1 LININRKKE
10 ERVILNLRVKDDR
23 REEKGKKRKG
33 KEGKIKEGERVR
45 ENKYKD
51 KI

>member
-1 LININRKKE
+1 VR
-10 ERVILNLRVKDDR
+10 DSW
-23 REEKGKKRKG
+23 REEKGKKKKG

>member
-1 LININRKKE
+1 VR
-10 ERVILNLRVKDDR
+10 DDR
-23 REEKGKKRKG
+23 REEKRKKKKG
-33 KEGKIKEGERVR
+33 KEEKIKEGERVR

>member
-1 LININRKKE
+1 M
-10 ERVILNLRVKDDR
+10 ILNLRVRDGW
-23 REEKGKKRKG
+23 REEKGKKKKG

>member
-1 LININRKKE
+1 VR
-10 ERVILNLRVKDDR
+10 DGW
-23 REEKGKKRKG
+23 REEKGKKKKG

>member
-1 LININRKKE
+1 VR
-10 ERVILNLRVKDDR
+10 DGR
-23 REEKGKKRKG
+23 REEKGKKKKG

>member
-1 LININRKKE
+1 
-10 ERVILNLRVKDDR
+10 VILNLRVRDSW
-23 REEKGKKRKG
+23 REEKGKKKKG

>member
-1 LININRKKE
+1 
-10 ERVILNLRVKDDR
+10 VILNLRVRYGR
-23 REEKGKKRKG
+23 REEKGKKKKG

>member
-1 LININRKKE
+1 M
-10 ERVILNLRVKDDR
+10 ILNLRVRDGW
-23 REEKGKKRKG
+23 REENGKKKKG
-33 KEGKIKEGERVR
+33 KEGKIKERERVR

>member
-1 LININRKKE
+1 
-10 ERVILNLRVKDDR
+10 VILNLRVKDDR

>member
-1 LININRKKE
+1 M
-10 ERVILNLRVKDDR
+10 ILNLRVRDSW
-23 REEKGKKRKG
+23 REEKGKKKKG